1 MKNCLNEAPMAREI
15 SAKDLGIE
23 IKKGE
28 GELFKWFIASF
39 LFGKR
44 IQQDIA
50 AEAYRVIV
58 DKHKRDTPRKLC
70 NCSRQQLVSMLGEG
84 CYVRYDES
92 TAERL
97 LKLCEK
103 LNSEYGGKLGS
114 IREQSEN
121 RKALEKRLAEFEGVG
136 PKTVEIFM
144 REAAKVWY

>member
-1 MKNCLNEAPMAREI
+1 MSAEI
-15 SAKDLGIE
+15 SAKDLGIDMSD
-23 IKKGE
+23 GE
-28 GELFKWFIASF
+28 HALFKWFLASF

-58 DKHKRDTPRKLC
+58 DKHKRDTPRKLG
-70 NCSRQQLVSMLGEG
+70 NCSWQQLVDMLGEG
-84 CYVRYDES
+84 HYVRYDES

-103 LNSEYGGKLGS
+103 LNHEYGGKLGR
-114 IREQSEN
+114 IHELSEN
-121 RKALEKRLAEFEGVG
+121 RKDLERRLAEFEGIG

-144 REAAKVWY
+144 REAARVWY

>member
-1 MKNCLNEAPMAREI
+1 MAREI
-15 SAKDLGIE
+15 SAKDLDIE
-23 IKKGE
+23 IEKGE

-84 CYVRYDES
+84 RYVRYDES

-103 LNSEYGGKLGS
+103 LNSEYGGKLGN
-114 IREQSEN
+114 IHEQSEN

-144 REAAKVWY
+144 REAAEVWY